1 MAFRTTARKDLFLD
15 RQDPDKWEPARLK
28 RLGDFLHKMGLLPE
42 SKMSTHTLSVKNIRV
57 TVEVANCLQSRQ
69 QGLMNRL
76 SLQENAGMLF
86 IFEETAPLSFWMKE
100 TYIPL
105 SIAYLDEGG
114 TITNIEAMA
123 PLDLSSVRSTLPARY
138 ALEMNEGWFE
148 RNGVRAGDR
157 IDLGQSINENL
168 REANIQATGMCFP
181 FAFEK
186 AEEWF
191 DQHFDRTK
199 PRGKGVHPDLDNKD
213 KFKVVHGTVTDKWKT
228 PAKPIVHGWVEMGD
242 LVFDWQTSQTKP
254 DGVDKEFWY
263 DNYQP
268 EVYKEF
274 TAEEALIKCA
284 KYGAGA
290 PWDDEL
296 LAVMQKR
303 DAWMNESLLR
313 RTIREMIKESA
324 W

>member
-1 MAFRTTARKDLFLD
+1 MAFRSTTRSNLYLD
-15 RQDPDKWEPARLK
+15 RKGHESERDPAQLK
-28 RLGDFLHKMGLLPE
+28 KVSDYLTKMGLMVEGDLRDATITINGIE
-42 SKMSTHTLSVKNIRV
+42 VVVEIADCDQSRARGLMQRV
-57 TVEVANCLQSRQ
+57 TLDEDC
-69 QGLMNRL
+69 
-76 SLQENAGMLF
+76 GMLF
-86 IFEETAPLSFWMKE
+86 VFEESATRSFWMKE

-114 TITNIEAMA
+114 SITNIEDMA
-123 PLDLSSVRSTLPARY
+123 PLDLSSVRSTIPVRY

-157 IDLGQSINENL
+157 IDLGWSLNENL
-168 REANIQATGMCFP
+168 REANIQAAGMCFP

-191 DQHFDRTK
+191 EQHFDRTK
-199 PRGKGVHPDLDNKD
+199 PRGKGIHPDLDNKD
-213 KFKVVHGTVTDKWKT
+213 KFKLVHGTVTDKWKT

-254 DGVDKEFWY
+254 DGVDQDIWY
-263 DNYQP
+263 DMFQP
-268 EVYKEF
+268 KVYKEF

-284 KYGAGA
+284 KHGAGA

-296 LAVMQKR
+296 YAMTQKR
-303 DAWMNESLLR
+303 DAWLQEDWAPTRIQMLR
-313 RTIREMIKESA
+313 
-324 W
+324 